1 MFYQQPDEIS
11 LGSYRPQTTNP
22 VEGLDVVHGNGP
34 EANPVKGPVV
44 PADDPDGNT
53 VEEGPVVPKANV
65 VVEVYVVHVDG
76 LKEIPVEGRV
86 VPEQALLRRANTV
99 KGPVVPVDDPKANPV
114 EGLLFLLMAAPVP
127 PLDGDERIIF
137 FFHNRILKPDEEP
150 SRLISMYQMIGP
162 SGHLM
167 GKFDRSLLEDYH
179 RLKYVLMILAM
190 KMSLHEA
197 HRIQFSMWPER
208 GKKGYAALAFVF
220 TRRPLVQLIVK
231 VVYVSKM

>member
-1 MFYQQPDEIS
+1 MARVCRYEHILPISVAMVGVLPDIPYKEDHVTQMVFLDEIAK
-11 LGSYRPQTTNP
+11 
-22 VEGLDVVHGNGP
+22 

-44 PADDPDGNT
+44 PTDDPDGNT

-76 LKEIPVEGRV
+76 LKEIPVEGPV
-86 VPEQALLRRANTV
+86 VPADGPEQALLRRDAN
-99 KGPVVPVDDPKANPV
+99 VVD
-114 EGLLFLLMAAPVP
+114 GQTAPVP
-127 PLDGDERIIF
+127 PLDGDERTIF

-150 SRLISMYQMIGP
+150 SRLISVYQMIGP

>member
-1 MFYQQPDEIS
+1 MFYQQPDA
-11 LGSYRPQTTNP
+11 NP

-44 PADDPDGNT
+44 PTDDPDANT

-76 LKEIPVEGRV
+76 LKEIPVEGPV
-86 VPEQALLRRANTV
+86 VPADGPEQALLRRDAN
-99 KGPVVPVDDPKANPV
+99 VVD
-114 EGLLFLLMAAPVP
+114 GQAAPVP
-127 PLDGDERIIF
+127 PLDGDEHTIF

-150 SRLISMYQMIGP
+150 SRLISVYQMIGP

-208 GKKGYAALAFVF
+208 GKKGYAGLAFVF